1 MGPRCLAC
9 AYAGR
14 VARAAVSDPWMKHTM
29 RHRTVIGLVAIGTTL
44 AACGPSTP
52 STIGSLSS
60 SVGAA
65 PTATSSAP
73 APAPRASRREGPVF
87 SGTTMLAQRA
97 ADSNSEDDP
106 AAFRY
111 RLQYSLNQIKTAET
125 ADPQGRPGFV
135 RTQVAASATV
145 FVTNM
150 TPQHKAPLG
159 DLSGVMLGG
168 AYKFDRGICHQ
179 RHTRVAN
186 RGNYCFVSLWTSP
199 DNPGE
204 LAVAETRELGDSSL
218 TSWDIMPLAR
228 NDNDAL
234 LKDLFS
240 PDLYFV
246 ASLSH
251 GYYFVPKNHCTISF
265 DLTTGHAILDTLP
278 HVNVC
283 AEG

>member
-1 MGPRCLAC
+1 M
-9 AYAGR
+9 
-14 VARAAVSDPWMKHTM
+14 
-29 RHRTVIGLVAIGTTL
+29 IGLVAVGTAL
-44 AACGPSTP
+44 VACGPSTP
-52 STIGSLSS
+52 STVGSP
-60 SVGAA
+60 SVGVA
-65 PTATSSAP
+65 PTSSSAP
-73 APAPRASRREGPVF
+73 APAPPASRREGPVF
-87 SGTTMLAQRA
+87 SGTTMLGQRA
-97 ADSNSEDDP
+97 ADSNSDDDP

-111 RLQYSLNQIKTAET
+111 RLQYSLNQINTAET

-150 TPQHKAPLG
+150 TPRQAPLG

-179 RHTRVAN
+179 RHTRVAI

-204 LAVAETRELGDSSL
+204 LAVDETRQLGDSSP
-218 TSWDIMPLAR
+218 TSWDIMPLAK

-234 LKDLFS
+234 LKDLLS

-251 GYYFVPKNHCTISF
+251 GYYFAPKNHCTISF